1 MVSILLAGPEPISGP
16 PRGPEPLPPR
26 LAAPI
31 RHPLHVPGHHLGPR
45 PQVPG
50 RLEVAVLLGSLGLHQ
65 LAAAPFGDPRFLFQD
80 PEILSSFYYSLS
92 KILEREDYR
101 SLPGWDKF
109 YKEYMTCIDHVI
121 IALKKKDDAQARK
134 CLTQIRKEIGKISGR
149 LKENIAEVFRRASIN
164 KASRIYEHGI
174 SMERTAKLLGITMYE
189 LADYA
194 GGNKGITDVPESKTV
209 GEKERIKL
217 VMEMFR

>member
-1 MVSILLAGPEPISGP
+1 MQERENVLRIFEETKEAIKKGDSAKIKNLSNQTINTASLT
-16 PRGPEPLPPR
+16 
-26 LAAPI
+26 
-31 RHPLHVPGHHLGPR
+31 HDPGNIA
-45 PQVPG
+45 
-50 RLEVAVLLGSLGLHQ
+50 VAVVV
-65 LAAAPFGDPRFLFQD
+65 
-80 PEILSSFYYSLS
+80 YSLS